1 MFHLFSA
8 RRELIDYG
16 QQHFH
21 SRSMETST
29 LIHDLLTTYSEDPN
43 MPDQLEE
50 YVKQSLKNY
59 LRKMK
64 VYPLKRLRNCGLN

>member
-1 MFHLFSA
+1 
-8 RRELIDYG
+8 
-16 QQHFH
+16 
-21 SRSMETST
+21 METST

>member
-1 MFHLFSA
+1 
-8 RRELIDYG
+8 
-16 QQHFH
+16 
-21 SRSMETST
+21 METST

-59 LRKMK
+59 LRKM
-64 VYPLKRLRNCGLN
+64 PLEERLEGLSAKERLK